1 MLMIQSARI
10 TTDIVKEHLQALH
23 TSSELT
29 QWFRR
34 VREPQ
39 VEKVTPEG
47 IIAALHREGIN
58 PVLMGTHGLVGYRS
72 ESRAT
77 QDVDLLVTK
86 RDVRKAV
93 RILEREYPYLEVHD
107 SSSVARF
114 VDPVS
119 QKVVIDVMK
128 PNSRAM
134 QLVFRHSLKIGST
147 HRIPD
152 LEMALACKFIAMI
165 APNRREEKR
174 LVDLSDFIDVV
185 KNNRAVLDL
194 AKLQR
199 LADMVKPRGG
209 SMVLRIVQDIDAGR
223 RVRFD
228 NIWSSD

>member
-1 MLMIQSARI
+1 MYERFHDFNRRRTNDL
-10 TTDIVKEHLQALH
+10 VKEHLQALH

-29 QWFRR
+29 LWFRR
-34 VREPQ
+34 AREPQ

-47 IIAALHREGIN
+47 IIEALHREGIN

-86 RDVRKAV
+86 KDVRKVV

-107 SSSVARF
+107 GSVVARF

-128 PNSRAM
+128 PSS
-134 QLVFRHSLKIGST
+134 QLMKMVFRHTVKIGKT

-152 LEMALACKFIAMI
+152 LEMMLVCKFMAMT
-165 APNRREEKR
+165 APNRRNAKK
-174 LVDLSDFIDVV
+174 LVDWGDFTDVV
-185 KNNRAVLDL
+185 ETNRVVLDL
-194 AKLQR
+194 NKLQR
-199 LADMVKPRGG
+199 LADLAQPSGG
-209 SMVLRIVQDIDAGR
+209 FTILKIVEDIDSGR
-223 RVRFD
+223 LPQL
-228 NIWSSD
+228 